1 MSAQTVN
8 LGEMS
13 EKERNEYLVKLS
25 KEVIK
30 NFGPGY
36 YRELTP
42 TIEEKRMKF
51 LRGKI

>member
-1 MSAQTVN
+1 MKRLILLFAFTFSLLDMSAQTIN

-30 NFGPGY
+30 NFGRGY
-36 YRELTP
+36 YR
-42 TIEEKRMKF
+42 
-51 LRGKI
+51 